1 MSYENIPKNL
11 AGTAVLTEVTNIP
24 IETSAYGS
32 QGVAVFLQDQTTE
45 PLDLY
50 FLQTKVSGLTLAA
63 ATVANSR
70 NITLTGGHGLTTG
83 NSAGHMLEIART
95 DKSYFYQGRV
105 ISVAG
110 NVVTLD
116 RQVGAVFPTALAL
129 IGTGNSNLVKD
140 SATGV
145 AINGSTTPVIF
156 TLSPLPV
163 QSGDITQITM
173 TSVSDNES
181 DLTTFGGAPALTL
194 GILLRYKRP
203 DGSFKNIANFK
214 ANFDL
219 SVMAASTNVYLPKAG
234 NAARGFE
241 ARIAFA
247 GQGNH
252 GVALRLDGALGQELQ
267 LVVSELMDAT
277 GTGNLNVAFMAQGSE
292 LQV

>member
-24 IETSAYGS
+24 IETSASGS
-32 QGVAVFLQDQTTE
+32 MGVAVFLQDQTTE

-50 FLQTKVSGLTLAA
+50 FLQTKVTGLTLAA

-110 NVVTLD
+110 DVVTLD
-116 RQVGAVFPTALAL
+116 RQVGAVFPTALTL

-156 TLSPLPV
+156 SLAPLPV

-173 TSVSDNES
+173 TSASTNES

-194 GILLRYKRP
+194 GVLLRYKRL
-203 DGSFKNIANFK
+203 DGSFKNLANFK
-214 ANFDL
+214 TNFDL
-219 SVMAASTNVYLPKAG
+219 SIVSAGINTYLPKAG
-234 NAARGFE
+234 NAARGFD
-241 ARIAFA
+241 ARIRFA
-247 GQGNH
+247 GQGNR

-277 GTGNLNVAFMAQGSE
+277 GSGNLTVAFMAQGSE